1 MPEFRVI
8 YEATAIADLD
18 SLPRKI
24 AAGLVKKIGR
34 LESGLHGDIKRLK
47 DFDPAYRLRMGDH
60 RVLFDVD
67 GQTVTIYRIKNRRDA
82 YE

>member
-8 YEATAIADLD
+8 YEATAITDLD
-18 SLPRKI
+18 ALPRKI

-34 LESGLHGDIKRLK
+34 LQNGLHGDIKRLK
-47 DFDPAYRLRMGDH
+47 DFDPAYRLRMGDY

-67 GQTVTIYRIKNRRDA
+67 GETVTIYRIKNRRDA